1 MFLTPMNCSKIFYSA
16 PECKLRFLKL
26 ERCVLT
32 GSLQDD
38 HNMDPFSGDNDTAG
52 DHDGGIGGNN
62 YDL

>member
-1 MFLTPMNCSKIFYSA
+1 MNYSKIFYSA

-32 GSLQDD
+32 GSPQDD
-38 HNMDPFSGDNDTAG
+38 HDMNLYSGDNGTSG
-52 DHDGGIGGNN
+52 DFEGGIGGNN